1 MAAGDDQ
8 YLPPC
13 AQNPDIFFSPKE
25 DGREEVGRFRREL
38 VCKSMCF
45 RCEIRTECLKV
56 AITSGHSDGVWG
68 AMGEGER
75 RQFTKQL
82 RRNGHDIE
90 NVSERRLRIELR
102 KFYAARYRA
111 S

>member
-1 MAAGDDQ
+1 MEAGEEK

-13 AQNPDIFFSPKE
+13 AQDPDIFFSPKE
-25 DGREEVGRFRREL
+25 DGREEVGRFHREL

-45 RCEIRTECLKV
+45 RCKIRTECLKTAV
-56 AITSGHSDGVWG
+56 INSHSDGVWG

-82 RRNGHDIE
+82 RRNGHNIE
-90 NVSERRLRIELR
+90 AITEHRLRVELR
-102 KFYAARYRA
+102 KFYAERYRA
-111 S
+111 